1 MRTKKTNFV
10 FIYRHIVLYYTHLI
24 IHTGHLL
31 KEIDIL
37 QKSKLHSLQYDEGGN
52 YMAETETETE
62 KNYYI

>member
-24 IHTGHLL
+24 IQTGHLL

-37 QKSKLHSLQYDEGGN
+37 MTDIFYTLFFSFLQSN
-52 YMAETETETE
+52 QNFSHFTF
-62 KNYYI
+62 